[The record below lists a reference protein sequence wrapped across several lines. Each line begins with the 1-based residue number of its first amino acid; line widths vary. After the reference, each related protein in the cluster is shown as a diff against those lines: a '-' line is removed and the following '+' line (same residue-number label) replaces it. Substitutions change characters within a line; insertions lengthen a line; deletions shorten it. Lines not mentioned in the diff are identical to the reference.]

1 MRAGLSV
8 SVSAGLAGGRVIGR
22 ADTERETCE
31 RAGGCVMRRHKNERE
46 REQKHRLVHII
57 YKGSKVGGS
66 CSLPLGQGGLVP
78 LIGAGLD
85 DALQQGQRFLRRV
98 VDSLLRPRIDHVD
111 VCPYV
116 PWQLSSVRWQV
127 ALERRHSA
135 L

>member
-8 SVSAGLAGGRVIGR
+8 SVSAGLTGGRVIGR
-22 ADTERETCE
+22 ADPEREMRA
-31 RAGGCVMRRHKNERE
+31 RAGGCVMRTQNERE

-57 YKGSKVGGS
+57 YKGSKVVGS
-66 CSLPLGQGGLVP
+66 CSFPLGQGGLVA

-85 DALQQGQRFLRRV
+85 DALQQDQRFLRRV

>member
-8 SVSAGLAGGRVIGR
+8 GVGLSGGRVIVR
-22 ADTERETCE
+22 ADPEREMRAC
-31 RAGGCVMRRHKNERE
+31 AGGCVMRTQNERE

-66 CSLPLGQGGLVP
+66 CSLPLGQGGLVA